1 MKVRSVFVL
10 MAVSFILIL
19 IVSSANATADTTQEG
34 SVSKVIGSIIFL
46 DVPEQLAYHAVGESQ
61 IGGVSTLSELVGKSV
76 FIIYHAE
83 GNRNVIDSLQVI
95 PK

>member
-19 IVSSANATADTTQEG
+19 MVSSANATADTAQEG
-34 SVSKVIGSIIFL
+34 SVSKVIGSIFFL
-46 DVPEQLAYHAVGESQ
+46 DVPEQPAYHAVGESQ

-76 FIIYHAE
+76 SIIYHAE